1 MKKRIVAIMFC
12 LLMVFMSACGEK
24 ENNNKSSSDKQSQA
38 NSQSD
43 SKGNSEGNKES
54 DNTVDD
60 ENDNKEPDGGVE
72 ETASDWNSDG
82 ALKILAIGNSFSAD
96 TMQHLYSIAS
106 NSGVNDI
113 VLGNLYIGGCSLLM
127 HANNAEYD
135 KPDYTYHSTTN
146 GVWKS
151 EPNYKISTAIAS
163 ENWDFISLQQVSD
176 MSGMPNSY
184 NSLAYLVN
192 YLNKIK
198 AKDTKIVWNMTWA
211 YQADSGHS
219 AFVNYNRDQLT
230 MYNSIVSAVKKEV
243 VEDNGI
249 EIVAPAGTAIQ
260 NARTSFIGD
269 TLTRDGYHLSHSLG
283 CYIAGLAFFHELT
296 GISIENLTYAP
307 GGVNEKQRAVA
318 IESAINAVKNPY
330 EVTTSAYQNS

>member
-12 LLMVFMSACGEK
+12 LLMVFLTACGEK
-24 ENNNKSSSDKQSQA
+24 ENTNKTSHNKQSQS
-38 NSQSD
+38 NSQGS
-43 SKGNSEGNKES
+43 SKENTDGNKES
-54 DNTVDD
+54 DNSAPEKTDAHW
-60 ENDNKEPDGGVE
+60 ND
-72 ETASDWNSDG
+72 DG

-96 TMQHLYSIAS
+96 TMQHMYSIAE
-106 NSGVNDI
+106 NAGVKNI

-127 HANNAEYD
+127 HADNAEHD
-135 KPDYTYHSTTN
+135 KPAYTYHTTST

-151 EPNYKISTAIAS
+151 TPNYKISTAIAS

-184 NSLAYLVN
+184 NSLSYLVN
-192 YLNKIK
+192 YLNKTK
-198 AKDTKIVWNMTWA
+198 AAQTKIVWNMTWA
-211 YQADSGHS
+211 YQADSGHP

-230 MYNSIVSAVKKEV
+230 MYNSIVSTVKKEV

-283 CYIAGLAFFHELT
+283 CYVAGLAFFHQLT
-296 GISIENLTYAP
+296 GVSIENLTYAP
-307 GGVNEKQRAVA
+307 GGVNENQRAVA

-330 EVTTSAYQNS
+330 EVTTSAYLNS